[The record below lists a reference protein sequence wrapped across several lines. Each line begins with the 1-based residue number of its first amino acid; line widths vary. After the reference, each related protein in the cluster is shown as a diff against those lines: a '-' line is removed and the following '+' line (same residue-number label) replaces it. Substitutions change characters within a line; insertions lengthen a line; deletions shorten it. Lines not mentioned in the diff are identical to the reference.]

1 MELITTHIYADLDA
15 LSSMILAK
23 KLYPQAVMAFP
34 GNVSNNVKKFVTLYQ
49 DFLGITKTKDIDF
62 DEVEK
67 LIVVDTSKISRI
79 GRFKEL
85 LGKVEVEIY
94 DHHPESEE
102 DIDGKITRVDY
113 GSNTTHLLEIIKNR
127 LGNNVKFEKYE
138 LNVALMGLYEDTGNF
153 TYSITTPE
161 DLKAAAF
168 LIKKG
173 GDLKFVHE
181 YTTKGLREEQKEVF
195 IQLLESG
202 ETLKFSTE
210 RIFITKIFSEEFLGG
225 IDELINK
232 IKDVEDCT
240 ACFIIC
246 GNDEKSNIIAR
257 SSSIGVPLDE
267 ILEKYH
273 GGGHPSASSVV
284 VKDVPLDELY
294 DELKKIILSNV
305 KKGKTIG
312 EIMSTPV
319 KTITMDTRL
328 RDAHKIM
335 SRFGYTGLPVVEQG
349 KLVGIISRRDI
360 DRSIGHGFANAP
372 VKVYMSS
379 KIITSTEDT
388 SIDDL
393 KQIIVENEIGRIPI
407 LRGDKLVGIVTRS
420 DILRFLYAQRKKMDM
435 RKRKSSKAMREQLL
449 DKIPKDLIELLTA
462 IEKVAKK
469 RKEKVYMVGG
479 IVRDIILGI
488 SNKDI
493 DIVVEGEGIAFA
505 MELNKELNGKKVVV
519 HEKFKT
525 AVVVVS
531 SELKIDV
538 ATSRVEYY
546 EYPTSLP
553 SVDYGSIREDMYRR
567 DFTINTLAI
576 EIDYQK
582 FGELVDFFNGYRDIQ
597 NKEIR
602 ILHNLSFIEDPTRI
616 IRAFRFASR
625 YGFKIEEE
633 TERFL
638 RDAVENGFLKKI
650 SWPRVKNEMKIILG
664 DKNPQKALNYLEEYG
679 VLRNIH
685 HNIKLTERM
694 VSHLEELNAIEGMV
708 RKLNLKK
715 WIMVFLILM
724 EDLKSDEME
733 LVFNKFSFSQEFRK
747 KFEYGIRS
755 REAILSKLKKADK
768 NSEIYDILNGIS
780 LEVLVI
786 LYLEGKR
793 STREKIGGYIFNI
806 SKVHPI
812 ITGKDLIEMGYKPGP
827 EFREILNRML
837 YRQLDSQN
845 VTKEELLKKI
855 KNEPGV

>member
-15 LSSMILAK
+15 LSSMVLAK
-23 KLYPQAVMAFP
+23 KLYPEAVIAFP

-49 DFLGITKTKDIDF
+49 DFLGITKTKDVDF
-62 DEVEK
+62 DQVDK
-67 LIVVDTSKISRI
+67 LIVVDTAKVSRI

-85 LGKVEVEIY
+85 IGRVPVEIY
-94 DHHPESEE
+94 DHHPESDE
-102 DIDGKITRVDY
+102 DIEGNITRVSY
-113 GSNTTHLLEIIKNR
+113 GSNTTHILELIKER
-127 LGNNVKFEKYE
+127 LGSTVKFEKYE

-153 TYSITTPE
+153 TYSITTPK

-181 YTTKGLREEQKEVF
+181 YSTKGLREDQKDTF
-195 IQLLESG
+195 IELLEAG
-202 ETLKFSTE
+202 ETIKFSTE
-210 RIFITKIFSEEFLGG
+210 RIFLTKIYSEDFLGG

-267 ILEKYH
+267 ILEGYQ

-284 VKDVPLDELY
+284 VRDISVNDLY
-294 DELKKIILSNV
+294 NQLKEIILKNV
-305 KKGKTIG
+305 KKGKTTK

-335 SRFGYTGLPVVEQG
+335 TRFGYTGLPVVEDG

-360 DRSIGHGFANAP
+360 DRSMGHGFANAP
-372 VKVYMSS
+372 VKVYMTS
-379 KIITSTEDT
+379 KLITASEET

-393 KQIIVENEIGRIPI
+393 KQTLVENEIGRIPI
-407 LRGDKLVGIVTRS
+407 LRGEKLVGIVTRA
-420 DILRFLYAQRKKMDM
+420 DILRFLYAQKKRMDM
-435 RKRKSSKAMREQLL
+435 KKREVSKAMREQLL
-449 DKIPKDLIELLTA
+449 DKIPKDLIELLKA
-462 IEKVAKK
+462 IEKIAKK

-488 SNKDI
+488 PNKDI

-505 MELNKELNGKKVVV
+505 WDLKNELNGEKIVV

-525 AVVVVS
+525 AVVIVNKN
-531 SELKIDV
+531 LKIDV

-567 DFTINTLAI
+567 DFTINSLAL

-597 NKEIR
+597 NREIR
-602 ILHNLSFIEDPTRI
+602 ILHNFSFVEDPTRI

-625 YGFKIEEE
+625 YNFKIEEE

-638 RDAVENGFLKKI
+638 KDAVENGFLKKI
-650 SWPRVKNEMKIILG
+650 SWPRVKNEFKIILG
-664 DKNPQKALNYLEEYG
+664 DKNPEKALNYLEKYD
-679 VLRNIH
+679 VLKNIH
-685 HNIKLTERM
+685 HNIRLTEKIKK
-694 VSHLEELNAIEGMV
+694 HLEDLQSLDGMISEL
-708 RKLNLKK
+708 KLKK
-715 WIMVFLILM
+715 WIMAFLILM
-724 EDLKSDEME
+724 EDLKSDEIE
-733 LVFNKFSFSQEFRK
+733 LIFNKFSFSQDFRK
-747 KFEYGIRS
+747 KYEYGIKKRV
-755 REAILSKLKKADK
+755 EVLSKLKKSDK
-768 NSEIYDILNGIS
+768 NSDIYDILNEIS
-780 LEVLVI
+780 LEVLMLI
-786 LYLEGKR
+786 YLEGKK
-793 STREKIGGYIFNI
+793 TAKDKIKKFISDI
-806 SKVHPI
+806 SKVKPLV
-812 ITGKDLIEMGYKPGP
+812 TGADLISMGYKPGP
-827 EFREILNRML
+827 EFRKILQGAL
-837 YRQLDSQN
+837 YRQLDFKDI
-845 VTKEELLKKI
+845 TKEQLLVGIGKAK
-855 KNEPGV
+855 G